1 MDGMGTDVGIHVAGH
16 VFPWISCLP
25 TLNCLEG
32 FFSARATHYRER
44 LQAKRW
50 GNPVFG
56 SIYIYIETYV
66 FFVLIWPFTFW
77 NVSGQKVL
85 VEQHT
90 KQEAWVK
97 TTHQEKTNSAS
108 LVKNDGEATRVI
120 MLWVMVSHEATFFG
134 SNLQT
139 VEPLLVL
146 HVVAVQKAFVAGVAG
161 YGCKELWHV
170 MGKDC
175 EGLRR

>member
-1 MDGMGTDVGIHVAGH
+1 M
-16 VFPWISCLP
+16 
-25 TLNCLEG
+25 
-32 FFSARATHYRER
+32 
-44 LQAKRW
+44 
-50 GNPVFG
+50 
-56 SIYIYIETYV
+56 
-66 FFVLIWPFTFW
+66 
-77 NVSGQKVL
+77 
-85 VEQHT
+85 
-90 KQEAWVK
+90 
-97 TTHQEKTNSAS
+97 
-108 LVKNDGEATRVI
+108 
-120 MLWVMVSHEATFFG
+120 SHEATFFG